1 MEFLS
6 LISAA
11 IAIVMAYGTCN
22 ESENQ
27 TDIKNMYIFINL
39 AYYLYVCMYKL
50 NYIKVK
56 FPSVSFFLCYNFLW
70 SFCVGGIRSV
80 TIDRRVNPLPYVILQ
95 MVQVA
100 AV

>member
-27 TDIKNMYIFINL
+27 NRYKKHVFINL

-95 MVQVA
+95 MVQIA